1 MQILGLENGKKM
13 EKWPMIQSLEMN
25 EGGMSDS
32 IRRNRHRKMS
42 HNMRPNGQ
50 NKTQTGGKQQNKT

>member
-1 MQILGLENGKKM
+1 MQIWGLENGKKM

-25 EGGMSDS
+25 EDGMSDS
-32 IRRNRHRKMS
+32 IRRNGHRKMS

-50 NKTQTGGKQQNKT
+50 